1 MTRTPQNF
9 PPELE
14 ALDRELAALDI
25 EERASF
31 GPELATELET
41 EFRRFVALPERP
53 HVMRR
58 LAWAAAIGGVLAV
71 GAVPG
76 VRASLVRTME
86 VAMNSMG
93 VSEPPAVPGRRVP
106 VQMSVLPEEPQPE
119 ARRVFIPMEDNERV
133 SDAPASWVDEPLDA
147 LAPEFAYP
155 VLLDPEDAERIVQ
168 LFYPRR
174 LQDAGVGGEVRVMVW
189 IDESGHTT
197 DREVIASSSVEA
209 LDRAALSALGRLRF
223 RPARRAGA
231 PVGSWVKFN
240 IKFEP
245 VDQTGSVDRG
255 TIRESE
261 SVVVD
266 AGGSQVVGA
275 KPN

>member
-1 MTRTPQNF
+1 MTKIPQNF

-14 ALDRELAALDI
+14 ALDRELGALDI

-31 GPELATELET
+31 GPELASELET
-41 EFRRFVALPERP
+41 EFRRFAALPERP
-53 HVMRR
+53 RVMQR
-58 LAWAAAIGGVLAV
+58 LAWAAAIGGILAV

-76 VRASLVRTME
+76 VRASLVRTFE
-86 VAMNSMG
+86 AAINTMG
-93 VSEPPAVPGRRVP
+93 VSEPPTVAGRRIP
-106 VQMSVLPEEPQPE
+106 VQMSVLAEEPQPE
-119 ARRVFIPMEDNERV
+119 VRRVFIPMEENERV
-133 SDAPASWVDEPLDA
+133 SDAPASWIDEPLDA

-155 VLLDPEDAERIVQ
+155 VLLDPEDAQRIVQ
-168 LFYPRR
+168 MFYPRR

-197 DREVIASSSVEA
+197 DREVIATSSVEA

-223 RPARRAGA
+223 RPARRGGA

-245 VDQTGSVDRG
+245 VDQTGGADPG
-255 TIRESE
+255 MIRETE

-266 AGGSQVVGA
+266 AGGSQAVA
-275 KPN
+275 SKPN